1 MAPHNPAGHDPP
13 LPVRAVLAR
22 VAPGR
27 RTWNTTCED
36 YSQTTRCRT
45 DVWASVVIR
54 QGDDYVVKQGRAF
67 NNPTYLPYMSREQ
80 WKSNPLGYTN
90 RSTAHS
96 AVSG

>member
-1 MAPHNPAGHDPP
+1 M
-13 LPVRAVLAR
+13 RAVLAR